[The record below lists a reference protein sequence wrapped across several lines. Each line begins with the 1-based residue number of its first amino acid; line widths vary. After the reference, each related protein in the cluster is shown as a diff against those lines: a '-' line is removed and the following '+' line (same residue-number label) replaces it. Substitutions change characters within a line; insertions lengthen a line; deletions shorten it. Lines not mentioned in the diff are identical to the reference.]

1 MAEKLNVNAE
11 TKIFELPI
19 DVTAAGEVSKTLATA
34 DTYVD
39 RNIKVT
45 VRTPDA
51 DLKIVEDEGSGVITA
66 TVSTTDT
73 TYTSDTET
81 KHAITI
87 AADAHVNKT
96 TVGVNQAGFL
106 ASTDT
111 IDIAAADAVQNTK
124 TLYIKEGAITAT
136 GEATATGN
144 VTLESAGA
152 APESGF
158 YIKAAAAGSAKVT
171 TAGWVEPG
179 DPIESS
185 GDAYYTL
192 PTTSFGNTEVSGK
205 TYEDIDEKAPVLV
218 EGGYLYI
225 GEGYIR
231 DSKIS
236 LAKLVPDHGTLP
248 VVDAKS
254 EWMYKGYSAYD
265 NEGKLIAG
273 TMGDAV
279 LGDISAT
286 NVKATVSAVTVAAN
300 EGVFKVTGSGDIS
313 GKTSVAV
320 TQRGLATTDMSKTG
334 DIAGT
339 ANVEATL
346 AKIGLAATADKES
359 AVVKPV
365 ITKDTSTAQ
374 SGAITTIQPTSGKYV
389 AVSAAAISESVT
401 VTPTVATEGY
411 GTADLH
417 SATAKTITVGT
428 EASDRFYIPLNVGSH
443 SASIET
449 PIVVNATATVAQ
461 TEETTAGFEGN
472 LAAGILSAAPSG
484 EYITLKANATK
495 TAGSL
500 SCNVTCTATEGYI
513 EAGSETKTV
522 SGSVDVN
529 VAAAADKYIR
539 VYDGTIL

>member
-11 TKIFELPI
+11 TKVFELPI

-51 DLKIVEDEGSGVITA
+51 DLKIVEAEGSGAITA

-73 TYTSDTET
+73 KYTSDTET
-81 KHAITI
+81 KHAIEI

-124 TLYIKEGAITAT
+124 TLYIKEGAIEAT
-136 GEATATGN
+136 GSATATGN

-205 TYEDIDEKAPVLV
+205 TYEDIDAKAPVLV

-286 NVKATVSAVTVAAN
+286 NVKATVSTVSVAAN
-300 EGVFKVTGSGDIS
+300 EGAFKVTGSGDIS

-346 AKIGLAATADKES
+346 TKIGLAATADKES
-359 AVVKPV
+359 AIVKPV

-417 SATAKTITVGT
+417 SATAKTISVGT

-443 SASIET
+443 SASVET
-449 PIVVNATATVAQ
+449 PVVVNATATVAQ

-472 LAAGILSAAPSG
+472 LSAGILSAAPSG

-500 SCNVTCTATEGYI
+500 SGNVTCTATEGYI

-522 SGSVDVN
+522 SGNVDVN
-529 VAAAADKYIR
+529 VTAAADKYIR

>member
-11 TKIFELPI
+11 TKVFELPI

-51 DLKIVEDEGSGVITA
+51 DLKIVEAEGSGAITA
-66 TVSTTDT
+66 TVSTTDKK
-73 TYTSDTET
+73 YTSDTPT
-81 KHAITI
+81 SHAIEI

-205 TYEDIDEKAPVLV
+205 TYEDIDAKAPVLV

-286 NVKATVSAVTVAAN
+286 NVKATVSTVSVAAN

-346 AKIGLAATADKES
+346 TKIGLAATADKES

-374 SGAITTIQPTSGKYV
+374 SGDITTTQPTSGKYV
-389 AVSAAAISESVT
+389 AVSAAAIAESVT

-417 SATAKTITVGT
+417 SATAKTISVGT
-428 EASDRFYIPLNVGSH
+428 EASDRFYIPLNAGSH
-443 SASIET
+443 SASVET
-449 PIVVNATATVAQ
+449 PVVVNATATVAQ
-461 TEETTAGFEGN
+461 TVEKTAGFEGN
-472 LAAGILSAAPSG
+472 LSAGILSAAPSG

-500 SCNVTCTATEGYI
+500 SSNVTCTATEGYI

-522 SGSVDVN
+522 SGNVDVN
-529 VAAAADKYIR
+529 VTAAADKYIR

>member
-19 DVTAAGEVSKTLATA
+19 DVAAAGEVSKTLATA

-51 DLKIVEDEGSGVITA
+51 DLKIVEAEGSGVITA

-124 TLYIKEGAITAT
+124 TLYIKEGAIEAT
-136 GEATATGN
+136 GSATATGN

-171 TAGWVEPG
+171 TAGWVEPSA
-179 DPIESS
+179 PIESS

-205 TYEDIDEKAPVLV
+205 TYEDIDAKAPVLV

-359 AVVKPV
+359 AIVKPV

-389 AVSAAAISESVT
+389 AVSAAAIAESVT

-472 LAAGILSAAPSG
+472 LAAGILSAVPSG

-500 SCNVTCTATEGYI
+500 SGNVTCTAVEGYI
-513 EAGSETKTV
+513 ESGSETKTV

-529 VAAAADKYIR
+529 VTAAADKYIR

>member
-51 DLKIVEDEGSGVITA
+51 DLKIVEAEGSGVITA

-81 KHAITI
+81 PHAITI

-124 TLYIKEGAITAT
+124 TIYIKEGAITAT

-279 LGDISAT
+279 LSDISAT

-359 AVVKPV
+359 AIVKPV

-472 LAAGILSAAPSG
+472 LTAGILSAVPSG

-500 SCNVTCTATEGYI
+500 SGNVTCTATEGYI

-529 VAAAADKYIR
+529 VTAAADKYIR

>member
-11 TKIFELPI
+11 TKVFELPI

-51 DLKIVEDEGSGVITA
+51 DLKIVEAEGSGAITA
-66 TVSTTDT
+66 TVSTTDKK
-73 TYTSDTET
+73 YTSDTPT
-81 KHAITI
+81 AHAITI

-96 TVGVNQAGFL
+96 TVGVNKAGFL

-111 IDIAAADAVQNTK
+111 IDIAAADAVKNTK
-124 TLYIKEGAITAT
+124 TLYVKEGVIAAT
-136 GEATATGN
+136 GEATADGN
-144 VTLESAGA
+144 VKLEKAGE
-152 APESGF
+152 APSTGF
-158 YIKAAAAGSAKVT
+158 YVRAAAAGSAQVT

-179 DPIESS
+179 APIESS

-192 PTTSFGNTEVSGK
+192 PTTSFDNKEVSGK
-205 TYEDIDEKAPVLV
+205 TYEDIDGKAPVLV

-225 GEGYIR
+225 SEGYIK

-265 NEGKLIAG
+265 NEGKLVAG

-286 NVKATVSAVTVAAN
+286 NVKATVSAVSVAAN
-300 EGVFKVTGSGDIS
+300 EGAFKVTGSGDIS

-359 AVVKPV
+359 AIVKPV

-389 AVSAAAISESVT
+389 AVSAAAIAESVT

-417 SATAKTITVGT
+417 SATAKTIAVGT
-428 EASDRFYIPLNVGSH
+428 EASDRFYIPLNAGSH
-443 SASIET
+443 SASAET
-449 PIVVNATATVAQ
+449 PVVVNATATVAQ

-472 LAAGILSAAPSG
+472 LSAGILSAAPSG

-500 SCNVTCTATEGYI
+500 SSNVTCTATEGYI

-529 VAAAADKYIR
+529 VTAAADKYIR

>member
-11 TKIFELPI
+11 TKVFELPI

-51 DLKIVEDEGSGVITA
+51 DLKIVEAEGSGVITA

-81 KHAITI
+81 KYAIEI

-111 IDIAAADAVQNTK
+111 IDIAAADATQDTK
-124 TLYIKEGAITAT
+124 TIYVKEGAITAT
-136 GEATATGN
+136 GEATADGN
-144 VTLESAGA
+144 VKLEAAGA

-158 YIKAAAAGSAKVT
+158 YIRAAAAGSAQVT

-192 PTTSFGNTEVSGK
+192 PTTSFGNTEVSDK

-225 GEGYIR
+225 GEGYIK

-248 VVDAKS
+248 VVDA
-254 EWMYKGYSAYD
+254 
-265 NEGKLIAG
+265 
-273 TMGDAV
+273 
-279 LGDISAT
+279 
-286 NVKATVSAVTVAAN
+286 
-300 EGVFKVTGSGDIS
+300 
-313 GKTSVAV
+313 
-320 TQRGLATTDMSKTG
+320 
-334 DIAGT
+334 
-339 ANVEATL
+339 
-346 AKIGLAATADKES
+346 
-359 AVVKPV
+359 
-365 ITKDTSTAQ
+365 
-374 SGAITTIQPTSGKYV
+374 
-389 AVSAAAISESVT
+389 
-401 VTPTVATEGY
+401 
-411 GTADLH
+411 
-417 SATAKTITVGT
+417 
-428 EASDRFYIPLNVGSH
+428 
-443 SASIET
+443 
-449 PIVVNATATVAQ
+449 
-461 TEETTAGFEGN
+461 
-472 LAAGILSAAPSG
+472 
-484 EYITLKANATK
+484 
-495 TAGSL
+495 
-500 SCNVTCTATEGYI
+500 
-513 EAGSETKTV
+513 
-522 SGSVDVN
+522 
-529 VAAAADKYIR
+529 
-539 VYDGTIL
+539 

>member
-11 TKIFELPI
+11 TKVFELPI

-51 DLKIVEDEGSGVITA
+51 DLKIVDAEGSGAITA

-73 TYTSDTET
+73 TYTSDSAT
-81 KHAITI
+81 KYAIEI

-124 TLYIKEGAITAT
+124 TIYVKEGAITAT

-144 VTLESAGA
+144 VALEPAGA

-158 YIKAAAAGSAKVT
+158 YIRAAAAGSAKVT

-205 TYEDIDEKAPVLV
+205 TYEDIDAKAPVLV

-236 LAKLVPDHGTLP
+236 LAKLVPNHGNLP

-265 NEGKLIAG
+265 NDGKLIAG

-300 EGVFKVTGSGDIS
+300 EGAFKVTGSGDIS

-374 SGAITTIQPTSGKYV
+374 SGDITTTQPTSGKYV
-389 AVSAAAISESVT
+389 AVSAAAIAESVT

-417 SATAKTITVGT
+417 SATAKTISVGT
-428 EASDRFYIPLNVGSH
+428 EASDRFYIPLNAGSH
-443 SASIET
+443 SASAET
-449 PIVVNATATVAQ
+449 PVVVNATATVAK
-461 TEETTAGFEGN
+461 TEETTGGFEGN
-472 LAAGILSAAPSG
+472 
-484 EYITLKANATK
+484 
-495 TAGSL
+495 
-500 SCNVTCTATEGYI
+500 
-513 EAGSETKTV
+513 
-522 SGSVDVN
+522 
-529 VAAAADKYIR
+529 
-539 VYDGTIL
+539 

>member
-51 DLKIVEDEGSGVITA
+51 DLKIVEAEGSGVITA

-124 TLYIKEGAITAT
+124 TIYIKEGAITAT

-205 TYEDIDEKAPVLV
+205 TYEDIDAKAPVLV

-265 NEGKLIAG
+265 NEGKLVAG

-286 NVKATVSAVTVAAN
+286 NVKATVSTVSVAAN

-346 AKIGLAATADKES
+346 TKIGLAATADKES
-359 AVVKPV
+359 AIVKPV

-374 SGAITTIQPTSGKYV
+374 SGAITTTQPTSGKYV

-428 EASDRFYIPLNVGSH
+428 EASDRFYIPLNAGSH
-443 SASIET
+443 SASVET

-461 TEETTAGFEGN
+461 TVEKTAGFEGN
-472 LAAGILSAAPSG
+472 LTAGILSAAPSG

-500 SCNVTCTATEGYI
+500 SGNVTCTATEGYI

-529 VAAAADKYIR
+529 VTAAADKYIR

>member
-19 DVTAAGEVSKTLATA
+19 DVTASGEVSKTLATA

-51 DLKIVEDEGSGVITA
+51 DLKIVEAEGSGAITA
-66 TVSTTDT
+66 TVSTTDKK
-73 TYTSDTET
+73 YTSDTET
-81 KHAITI
+81 PHAITI

-124 TLYIKEGAITAT
+124 TIYIKEGAITAT

-205 TYEDIDEKAPVLV
+205 TYEDIDAKAPVLV

-286 NVKATVSAVTVAAN
+286 NVKATVSTVSVAAN

-346 AKIGLAATADKES
+346 TKIGLAATADKES

-374 SGAITTIQPTSGKYV
+374 SGDITTTQPTSGKYV
-389 AVSAAAISESVT
+389 AVSAAAIAESVT

-417 SATAKTITVGT
+417 SATAKTISVGT
-428 EASDRFYIPLNVGSH
+428 EASDRFYIPLNAGSH
-443 SASIET
+443 SASVEI
-449 PIVVNATATVAQ
+449 PVVVNATATVAQ
-461 TEETTAGFEGN
+461 TVEKTAGFEGN
-472 LAAGILSAAPSG
+472 LSAGILSAAPSG

-500 SCNVTCTATEGYI
+500 SSNVTCTATEGYI

-522 SGSVDVN
+522 SGNVDVN
-529 VAAAADKYIR
+529 VTAAADKYIR

>member
-11 TKIFELPI
+11 TKVFELPI

-51 DLKIVEDEGSGVITA
+51 DLKIVEAEGSGAITA
-66 TVSTTDT
+66 TVSTTDKK
-73 TYTSDTET
+73 YTSDTPT
-81 KHAITI
+81 AHAIII

-111 IDIAAADAVQNTK
+111 IDIAAADATQNTK
-124 TLYIKEGAITAT
+124 TIYVKEGAITAT
-136 GEATATGN
+136 GEATADGN
-144 VTLESAGA
+144 VKLEKAGE
-152 APESGF
+152 APSTGF
-158 YIKAAAAGSAKVT
+158 YVRAAAAGSAQVT

-179 DPIESS
+179 APIESS

-192 PTTSFGNTEVSGK
+192 PTTSFDNKEVSGK
-205 TYEDIDEKAPVLV
+205 TYEDIDGKAPVLV

-225 GEGYIR
+225 SEGYIK

-265 NEGKLIAG
+265 NEGKLVAG

-286 NVKATVSAVTVAAN
+286 NVKATVSTVSVAAN
-300 EGVFKVTGSGDIS
+300 EGAFKVTGSGDIS

-320 TQRGLATTDMSKTG
+320 TQRGLATTEMSKTG

-359 AVVKPV
+359 AIVKPV
-365 ITKDTSTAQ
+365 ITKDTSTAK
-374 SGAITTIQPTSGKYV
+374 SGAITTTQPTSGKYV
-389 AVSAAAISESVT
+389 AVSAAAIAQSVT

-428 EASDRFYIPLNVGSH
+428 EASDRFYIPLNAGSH
-443 SASIET
+443 SASAET
-449 PIVVNATATVAQ
+449 PVVVNATATVAQ

-500 SCNVTCTATEGYI
+500 SSNVTCTATEGYI

-529 VAAAADKYIR
+529 VTAAADKYIR

>member
-1 MAEKLNVNAE
+1 M
-11 TKIFELPI
+11 
-19 DVTAAGEVSKTLATA
+19 
-34 DTYVD
+34 
-39 RNIKVT
+39 
-45 VRTPDA
+45 
-51 DLKIVEDEGSGVITA
+51 
-66 TVSTTDT
+66 
-73 TYTSDTET
+73 
-81 KHAITI
+81 
-87 AADAHVNKT
+87 
-96 TVGVNQAGFL
+96 
-106 ASTDT
+106 
-111 IDIAAADAVQNTK
+111 
-124 TLYIKEGAITAT
+124 
-136 GEATATGN
+136 
-144 VTLESAGA
+144 
-152 APESGF
+152 
-158 YIKAAAAGSAKVT
+158 
-171 TAGWVEPG
+171 
-179 DPIESS
+179 
-185 GDAYYTL
+185 

-205 TYEDIDEKAPVLV
+205 TYEDIDAKAPILT

-225 GEGYIR
+225 SEGYIR
-231 DSKIS
+231 NSKIS

-265 NEGKLIAG
+265 NEGKLVAG
-273 TMGDAV
+273 TMDDAV

-286 NVKATVSAVTVAAN
+286 NVKATVSTVSVAAN

-346 AKIGLAATADKES
+346 TKIGLAATADKES
-359 AVVKPV
+359 AIVKPV

-374 SGAITTIQPTSGKYV
+374 SGAITTTQPTSGKYI
-389 AVSAAAISESVT
+389 AVSTAAIAESVT

-428 EASDRFYIPLNVGSH
+428 EASDRFYIPLNAGSH
-443 SASIET
+443 SASAET
-449 PIVVNATATVAQ
+449 PAVVNATATVAQ
-461 TEETTAGFEGN
+461 TVEKTAGFEGN

-500 SCNVTCTATEGYI
+500 SCNVTCTAVEGYI
-513 EAGSETKTV
+513 ESGSETKTV

-529 VAAAADKYIR
+529 VTAAADKYIR

>member
-51 DLKIVEDEGSGVITA
+51 DLKIVEAEGSGAITA

-81 KHAITI
+81 PHAITI

-124 TLYIKEGAITAT
+124 TIYIKEGVIAAT

-205 TYEDIDEKAPVLV
+205 TYEDIDAKAPVLV

-265 NEGKLIAG
+265 NEGKLVAG

-286 NVKATVSAVTVAAN
+286 NVKATVSAVSVAAN

-346 AKIGLAATADKES
+346 AKIGLSATADKES

-365 ITKDTSTAQ
+365 ITKDTSTAK
-374 SGAITTIQPTSGKYV
+374 SGAITTTQPTSGKYV
-389 AVSAAAISESVT
+389 AVSAAAIAESVT

-428 EASDRFYIPLNVGSH
+428 EASDRFYIPLNAGSH
-443 SASIET
+443 SASVET

-461 TEETTAGFEGN
+461 TVEKTAGFEGN
-472 LAAGILSAAPSG
+472 LSAGILSAAPSG

-500 SCNVTCTATEGYI
+500 SGNVTCTATEGYI

-529 VAAAADKYIR
+529 VTAAADKYIR

>member
-11 TKIFELPI
+11 TKVFELPI

-51 DLKIVEDEGSGVITA
+51 DLKIVEAEGSGAITA
-66 TVSTTDT
+66 TVSTTDKK
-73 TYTSDTET
+73 YTSDTET
-81 KHAITI
+81 PHAITI

-124 TLYIKEGAITAT
+124 TLYIKEGVIEAT

-144 VTLESAGA
+144 VTLEPAGA

-158 YIKAAAAGSAKVT
+158 YIRAAAAGSAKVT
-171 TAGWVEPG
+171 TAGWVEPSA
-179 DPIESS
+179 PIESS

-205 TYEDIDEKAPVLV
+205 TYEDIDAKAPILV

-225 GEGYIR
+225 SEGYIR

-265 NEGKLIAG
+265 NEGKLVAG

-286 NVKATVSAVTVAAN
+286 NVKATVSTVSVAAN
-300 EGVFKVTGSGDIS
+300 EGVFKVTGAGDIS

-365 ITKDTSTAQ
+365 ISKDTSTAK
-374 SGAITTIQPTSGKYV
+374 SGAITTTQPTSGKYV
-389 AVSAAAISESVT
+389 AVSAAAIAESVT

-417 SATAKTITVGT
+417 AATAKTISVGT
-428 EASDRFYIPLNVGSH
+428 EASDRFYIPLNAGSH
-443 SASIET
+443 SASVET
-449 PIVVNATATVAQ
+449 PVVVNATATVAQ
-461 TEETTAGFEGN
+461 TVEKTAGFEGN

-500 SCNVTCTATEGYI
+500 SSNVTCTATEGYI

-529 VAAAADKYIR
+529 VTAAADKYIR

>member
-11 TKIFELPI
+11 TKVFELPI

-51 DLKIVEDEGSGVITA
+51 DLKIVEAEGSGVITA

-124 TLYIKEGAITAT
+124 TLYIKEGAISAT

-205 TYEDIDEKAPVLV
+205 TYEDIDAKAPVLV

-286 NVKATVSAVTVAAN
+286 NVKATVSTVSVAAN

-359 AVVKPV
+359 AIVKPV

-374 SGAITTIQPTSGKYV
+374 SGAITTIQPTSGKYI

-428 EASDRFYIPLNVGSH
+428 EASDRFYIPLNAGSH
-443 SASIET
+443 SASVET

-461 TEETTAGFEGN
+461 TVEKTAGFEGN
-472 LAAGILSAAPSG
+472 LSAGILSAAPSG

-500 SCNVTCTATEGYI
+500 SSNVTCTATEGYI

-529 VAAAADKYIR
+529 VTAAADKYIR

>member
-11 TKIFELPI
+11 TKVFELPI

-51 DLKIVEDEGSGVITA
+51 DLKIVEAEGSGAITA

-73 TYTSDTET
+73 KYTSDTET

-111 IDIAAADAVQNTK
+111 IDIAAANATQDTK
-124 TLYIKEGAITAT
+124 TLYIKEGAIEAT
-136 GEATATGN
+136 GSATATGN

-192 PTTSFGNTEVSGK
+192 PTTSFGNTGVSGK
-205 TYEDIDEKAPVLV
+205 TYEDIDAKAPVLV

-265 NEGKLIAG
+265 NEGKLVAG

-286 NVKATVSAVTVAAN
+286 NVKATVSTVSVAADA
-300 EGVFKVTGSGDIS
+300 GAFKVTGSGSIS

-346 AKIGLAATADKES
+346 TKIGLAATADKES
-359 AVVKPV
+359 AIVKPV

-389 AVSAAAISESVT
+389 AVSAAAIAESVT

-428 EASDRFYIPLNVGSH
+428 EASDRFYIPLTAGSH
-443 SASIET
+443 SASAET
-449 PIVVNATATVAQ
+449 PVVVNATATVAQ
-461 TEETTAGFEGN
+461 TVEKTAGFEGN
-472 LAAGILSAAPSG
+472 LEAGILSAAPSG

-500 SCNVTCTATEGYI
+500 SSNVTCTATEGYI

-529 VAAAADKYIR
+529 VTAAADKYIR

>member
-51 DLKIVEDEGSGVITA
+51 DLKIVEAEGSGAITT

-81 KHAITI
+81 PYAITI

-111 IDIAAADAVQNTK
+111 IDIAAADATHNTK
-124 TLYIKEGAITAT
+124 TIYVKEGEITAT

-144 VTLESAGA
+144 VALEPAGA

-158 YIKAAAAGSAKVT
+158 YIRAAAAGSAQVT

-286 NVKATVSAVTVAAN
+286 NVKATVSTVSVAAN
-300 EGVFKVTGSGDIS
+300 EGVFKVTGSSDIS

-359 AVVKPV
+359 AIVKPV

-374 SGAITTIQPTSGKYV
+374 SGAITTTQPTSGKYV
-389 AVSAAAISESVT
+389 AVSAAAIAESVT

-411 GTADLH
+411 GTTDLH
-417 SATAKTITVGT
+417 SATAKTISVGT
-428 EASDRFYIPLNVGSH
+428 EASDRFYIPLSVGSH
-443 SASIET
+443 SASVET

-461 TEETTAGFEGN
+461 TVEKTAGFEGN
-472 LAAGILSAAPSG
+472 LSAGILSAAPSG

-500 SCNVTCTATEGYI
+500 SSNVTCTATEGYI

-522 SGSVDVN
+522 SGNVDVN
-529 VAAAADKYIR
+529 VTAAADKYIR

>member
-51 DLKIVEDEGSGVITA
+51 DLKIVEAEGSGAITT

-81 KHAITI
+81 KYAIEI

-111 IDIAAADAVQNTK
+111 IDIAAADAVKNTK
-124 TLYIKEGAITAT
+124 TLYIKEGKMTAT

-144 VTLESAGA
+144 VTLESAGT

-179 DPIESS
+179 NPIESS

-286 NVKATVSAVTVAAN
+286 NVKATVSTVSVAAN

-374 SGAITTIQPTSGKYV
+374 SGDITTTQPTSGKYV
-389 AVSAAAISESVT
+389 AVSAAAIAESVT

-417 SATAKTITVGT
+417 SATAKTISVGT
-428 EASDRFYIPLNVGSH
+428 EASDRFYIPLSAGSH
-443 SASIET
+443 SASVET

-461 TEETTAGFEGN
+461 TVEKTAGFQGN
-472 LAAGILSAAPSG
+472 LSAGILSAVPSG

-500 SCNVTCTATEGYI
+500 SSNVTCTAVEGYI

-529 VAAAADKYIR
+529 VTAAADKYIR

>member
-11 TKIFELPI
+11 TKVFELPI

-51 DLKIVEDEGSGVITA
+51 DLKIVEAEGSGAITA
-66 TVSTTDT
+66 TVSTTDKK
-73 TYTSDTET
+73 YTSDTPT
-81 KHAITI
+81 SHAITI

-124 TLYIKEGAITAT
+124 TLYVKEGAITAT

-144 VTLESAGA
+144 VALEPAGA

-158 YIKAAAAGSAKVT
+158 YIRAAAAGSAKVT

-179 DPIESS
+179 APIESS

-205 TYEDIDEKAPVLV
+205 TYEDIDAKAPVLV

-236 LAKLVPDHGTLP
+236 LAKLVPNHGNLP

-286 NVKATVSAVTVAAN
+286 NVKATVSTVSVAAN

-346 AKIGLAATADKES
+346 TKIGLAATADKES

-374 SGAITTIQPTSGKYV
+374 SGDITTTQPTSGKYV
-389 AVSAAAISESVT
+389 AVSAAAIAESVT

-417 SATAKTITVGT
+417 SATAKTISVGT
-428 EASDRFYIPLNVGSH
+428 EASDRFYIPLNAGSH
-443 SASIET
+443 SASVET
-449 PIVVNATATVAQ
+449 PVVVNATATVAQ
-461 TEETTAGFEGN
+461 TVEKTAGFEGN

-500 SCNVTCTATEGYI
+500 SGNVTCTATEGYI

-529 VAAAADKYIR
+529 VTAAADKYIR
-539 VYDGTIL
+539 VYDGAIL

>member
-51 DLKIVEDEGSGVITA
+51 DLKIVEAEGSGVITA
-66 TVSTTDT
+66 TVSTTDKK
-73 TYTSDTET
+73 YTSDTPT
-81 KHAITI
+81 PHAITI

-111 IDIAAADAVQNTK
+111 IDIAAADATQNTK
-124 TLYIKEGAITAT
+124 TIYVKEGAISAT

-144 VTLESAGA
+144 IKLESAGA

-158 YIKAAAAGSAKVT
+158 YIRAAAAGSAKVT
-171 TAGWVEPG
+171 TAGWVEPSA
-179 DPIESS
+179 PIESS

-205 TYEDIDEKAPVLV
+205 TYEDIDAKAPVLV

-346 AKIGLAATADKES
+346 TKIGLAATADKES
-359 AVVKPV
+359 AIVKPV

-389 AVSAAAISESVT
+389 AVSTAAIAESVT

-472 LAAGILSAAPSG
+472 LTAGILSAVPSG

-500 SCNVTCTATEGYI
+500 SGNVTCTATEGYI

-529 VAAAADKYIR
+529 VTAAADKYIR